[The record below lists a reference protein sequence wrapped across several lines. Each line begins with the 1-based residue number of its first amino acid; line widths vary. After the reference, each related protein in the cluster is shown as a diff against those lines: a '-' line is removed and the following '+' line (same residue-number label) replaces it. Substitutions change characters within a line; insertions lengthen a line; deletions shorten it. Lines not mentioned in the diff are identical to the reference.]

1 MGNLVGEVEETH
13 MLTDGPITVLIVD
26 DEEEICNMYQTYF
39 KNEGFR
45 TRTAQSGA
53 EALLKV
59 DDDVDIVLLDRR
71 MPEITGDEV
80 LEFIRDWNI
89 DCRVIMVTAVNPDES
104 VIEMDFDGYLTKPVS
119 REKLSETVKTQMLFE
134 QYQKLFEQYQTETR
148 KHALLASQEDVD
160 DENLARLADRR
171 ERLKQQL
178 EETVEGF
185 DDEAVKQ
192 TLAELHQTN

>member
-1 MGNLVGEVEETH
+1 MVTE
-13 MLTDGPITVLIVD
+13 GPTTVLIVD
-26 DEEEICNMYQTYF
+26 DEEEICSMYQTYF

-104 VIEMDFDGYLTKPVS
+104 IIEMEFDGYLTKPVS
-119 REKLSETVKTQMLFE
+119 REKLSDTVKTQLLFDQYQTLFE
-134 QYQKLFEQYQTETR
+134 KYQTETT
-148 KHALLASQEDVD
+148 KYALLAAQDDVVGA
-160 DENLARLADRR
+160 ELERVADRR
-171 ERLKQQL
+171 ERLKEQL
-178 EETVEGF
+178 EETVDGF
-185 DDEAVKQ
+185 DNEAVKQ
-192 TLAELHQTN
+192 ALAELHQTS

>member
-1 MGNLVGEVEETH
+1 